1 MTYQASNQI
10 KQLKQWQ
17 RWTYLLLL
25 LTISHGAHFLEAAN
39 SLAFGRTFECDFN
52 PASTN
57 NLPLFQLKTENAEES
72 QIAGVVLLP
81 EFLPGIEGLA
91 LRSREPVDGMVF
103 DLFSECNPATSKR
116 KHAFLVQA

>member
-17 RWTYLLLL
+17 RWTYLLLV
-25 LTISHGAHFLEAAN
+25 LTISHGPHFLEAAN
-39 SLAFGRTFECDFN
+39 SLTFGRTFECDFN
-52 PASTN
+52 PGSTN
-57 NLPLFQLKTENAEES
+57 NLPLFQLETENAEGS

-91 LRSREPVDGMVF
+91 LRSREPADGIIF
-103 DLFSECNPATSKR
+103 DLSS
-116 KHAFLVQA
+116 